1 MSRHSALGGMPKTR
15 PKLKHEPFRQMA
27 DEKANDE
34 IGRVKESKTKTVLP
48 TMQSFLISSKDREE
62 ASKKA
67 DSLCSKNKI
76 DKIDIDNINF
86 EKSVGIEDVRIIQ
99 KKIYLK
105 PIKSEAK
112 AIILKAYN
120 GLTIEA
126 QNALLKILEE
136 PPNNT
141 IILLLVETGSQV
153 LPTILSRCK
162 NITIDDKREKFGELE
177 EDQIAE
183 ILSSL
188 STCGA
193 GKRLKLAQDFGKS
206 REEAIIWLEKMIIIL
221 RKILLNKIN
230 SSVDPRGWSLK
241 ELIELINKLEE
252 GRLTVKNTNINQRF
266 ALENLF
272 LSI

>member
-1 MSRHSALGGMPKTR
+1 M
-15 PKLKHEPFRQMA
+15 EQ
-27 DEKANDE
+27 
-34 IGRVKESKTKTVLP
+34 I
-48 TMQSFLISSKDREE
+48 
-62 ASKKA
+62 
-67 DSLCSKNKI
+67 
-76 DKIDIDNINF
+76 
-86 EKSVGIEDVRIIQ
+86 
-99 KKIYLK
+99 
-105 PIKSEAK
+105 
-112 AIILKAYN
+112 
-120 GLTIEA
+120 
-126 QNALLKILEE
+126 
-136 PPNNT
+136 
-141 IILLLVETGSQV
+141 

-162 NITIDDKREKFGELE
+162 LISIKKVQ
-177 EDQIAE
+177 EDLTKKGLDEIIE

-188 STCGA
+188 SSSGA

>member
-1 MSRHSALGGMPKTR
+1 MTKIPPACTTKRER
-15 PKLKHEPFRQMA
+15 IVLKSEVA
-27 DEKANDE
+27 KACG
-34 IGRVKESKTKTVLP
+34 IKESKTKTGLSTVH
-48 TMQSFLISSKDREE
+48 SFLISSKDRDE
-62 ASKKA
+62 AFKKA
-67 DSLCSKNKI
+67 AYLCSKNKI
-76 DKIDIDNINF
+76 GKIDIDSINF
-86 EKSVGIEDVRIIQ
+86 EKSVGIEDIRTIQ

-105 PIKSEAK
+105 PIKSGAK
-112 AIILKAYN
+112 AIILNAYN

-141 IILLLVETGSQV
+141 IVILIVSSVEQI

-162 NITIDDKREKFGELE
+162 LISIKKVQ
-177 EDQIAE
+177 EDLTKKGLDEIIE

-188 STCGA
+188 SSSGA

>member
-1 MSRHSALGGMPKTR
+1 
-15 PKLKHEPFRQMA
+15 
-27 DEKANDE
+27 
-34 IGRVKESKTKTVLP
+34 
-48 TMQSFLISSKDREE
+48 MQSFLISSKDREE
-62 ASKKA
+62 AFKKA
-67 DSLCSKNKI
+67 GSLCSKNKI

-105 PIKSEAK
+105 PIKSETK
-112 AIILKAYN
+112 AIILNAYN

-141 IILLLVETGSQV
+141 IIILMVPSLEQI

-162 NITIDDKREKFGELE
+162 VIVIKKDQEDLTKKELDE
-177 EDQIAE
+177 IIE
-183 ILSSL
+183 ILFSL
-188 STCGA
+188 KSFRA
-193 GKRLKLAQDFGKS
+193 GEKLKLAQDFGKT
-206 REEAIIWLEKMIIIL
+206 REETIAWLEKIIIGM

-230 SSVDPRGWSLK
+230 SSVDPRGWNLK
-241 ELIELINKLEE
+241 ELIELVNKLEE
-252 GRLTVKNTNINQRF
+252 GRLAVKNTNVNPRF

-272 LSI
+272 LSL

>member
-105 PIKSEAK
+105 PIKSETK
-112 AIILKAYN
+112 AIILNAYN

-141 IILLLVETGSQV
+141 IIILMVPTLEQI

-162 NITIDDKREKFGELE
+162 VIVIKKDQEDLTKKELDE
-177 EDQIAE
+177 IIE
-183 ILSSL
+183 IL
-188 STCGA
+188 
-193 GKRLKLAQDFGKS
+193 F
-206 REEAIIWLEKMIIIL
+206 
-221 RKILLNKIN
+221 
-230 SSVDPRGWSLK
+230 SLK
-241 ELIELINKLEE
+241 SF
-252 GRLTVKNTNINQRF
+252 R
-266 ALENLF
+266 
-272 LSI
+272 

>member
-15 PKLKHEPFRQMA
+15 PKLKHEPFLQLA

-34 IGRVKESKTKTVLP
+34 IGRVKESKTKTVLS

-76 DKIDIDNINF
+76 DKIDIDSINF
-86 EKSVGIEDVRIIQ
+86 EKSVGIEDVRVVQ

-141 IILLLVETGSQV
+141 IIVLLVETISQV

-177 EDQIAE
+177 RDQIVE
-183 ILSSL
+183 VLSSL
-188 STCGA
+188 ATSGV
-193 GKRLKLAQDFGKS
+193 GKKLRLAQDFGKS
-206 REEAIIWLEKMIIIL
+206 REESIIWLEKMIIIL
-221 RKILLNKIN
+221 RKNI
-230 SSVDPRGWSLK
+230 
-241 ELIELINKLEE
+241 IEQINKD
-252 GRLTVKNTNINQRF
+252 TAFAKNRIKILQKMQDTYTIIKTTNINQRF

>member
-1 MSRHSALGGMPKTR
+1 
-15 PKLKHEPFRQMA
+15 
-27 DEKANDE
+27 
-34 IGRVKESKTKTVLP
+34 
-48 TMQSFLISSKDREE
+48 MQSFLISSKDREE
-62 ASKKA
+62 AFKKA
-67 DSLCSKNKI
+67 VYLCFKNKI
-76 DKIDIDNINF
+76 DKIDIDSINF

-112 AIILKAYN
+112 AIILKAYS

-162 NITIDDKREKFGELE
+162 IITIDDKKEKFSKTE
-177 EDQIAE
+177 EDQIVE

-188 STCGA
+188 FSSGV
-193 GKRLKLAQDFGKS
+193 GERLKLAQDFGKS
-206 REEAIIWLEKMIIIL
+206 REEAIVWLEKMIIIL
-221 RKILLNKIN
+221 RKNIIEEINKDTAFEQNKIKILQKIQ
-230 SSVDPRGWSLK
+230 DTYTIIK
-241 ELIELINKLEE
+241 
-252 GRLTVKNTNINQRF
+252 TTNINQRF

-272 LSI
+272 LNL

>member
-1 MSRHSALGGMPKTR
+1 
-15 PKLKHEPFRQMA
+15 
-27 DEKANDE
+27 
-34 IGRVKESKTKTVLP
+34 
-48 TMQSFLISSKDREE
+48 MQSFLISSKDREE
-62 ASKKA
+62 AFKKA
-67 DSLCSKNKI
+67 ASLCSKNKI
-76 DKIDIDNINF
+76 DKIDIDSINF
-86 EKSVGIEDVRIIQ
+86 EKIIGIEDVRIIQ

-105 PIKSEAK
+105 PRKSETK

-141 IILLLVETGSQV
+141 IILLLVEAYSQV

-162 NITIDDKREKFGELE
+162 NITIDDKREEFGELE
-177 EDQIAE
+177 RDQIVE
-183 ILSSL
+183 VLSSL
-188 STCGA
+188 SSYGV
-193 GKRLKLAQDFGKS
+193 GKRLSLAQDFGKS
-206 REEAIIWLEKMIIIL
+206 REETVAWLEKTIVIM

-252 GRLTVKNTNINQRF
+252 GRLSVKNTNVNPRF